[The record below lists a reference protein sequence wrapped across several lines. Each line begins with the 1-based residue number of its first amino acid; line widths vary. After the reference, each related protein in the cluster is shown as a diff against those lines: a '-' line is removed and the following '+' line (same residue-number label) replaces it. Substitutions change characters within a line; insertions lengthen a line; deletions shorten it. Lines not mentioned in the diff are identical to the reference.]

1 MRLSRLL
8 VFLLLIVVGSVSF
21 ITFPRDFTAAIAA
34 FSFLSFYALCPI
46 LVQHDLKK
54 WLVPCGFVLALF
66 LICLCYIASL
76 LILPYSPQIAHR
88 LQVDCF
94 FGPIFAF
101 GQLLSEVCSPAQ
113 KRVTEDHAV
122 NGTAIER
129 RR

>member
-8 VFLLLIVVGSVSF
+8 MFLLIIVAGSTSF
-21 ITFPRDFTAAIAA
+21 TTFPRDFTAAIAS
-34 FSFLSFYALCPI
+34 FSSLSFYALYRI

-54 WLVPCGFVLALF
+54 WLVTCGFVLALF

-94 FGPIFAF
+94 VGPIFAF
-101 GQLLSEVCSPAQ
+101 GFLSLGLIQPLADVPP
-113 KRVTEDHAV
+113 KPMP
-122 NGTAIER
+122 
-129 RR
+129 